1 MEGRPSQQD
10 AVPAPHP
17 TVAID
22 AGKADTGATKTA
34 PGRVDS
40 GVWRFGDRGTFYGKD
55 KAWSSGRLTNLP
67 RFFKAFSSPGNF
79 AICRFLG

>member
-1 MEGRPSQQD
+1 MEGRPSQQG
-10 AVPAPHP
+10 AVSAPHP
-17 TVAID
+17 TATTD
-22 AGKADTGATKTA
+22 AGKMDTGATKTA

-40 GVWRFGDRGTFYGKD
+40 GARRFGDRGTFYGKH

-67 RFFKAFSSPGNF
+67 RFFKAFSAPGNF